1 MSSPLKPFS
10 NDDFNHLWKSEPPKP
25 EVYRIIRKLL
35 EKKVIQILK
44 DASQR
49 VKTPNKL
56 IKVNHIKLI
65 ISEAKSLYFVSKD
78 K

>member
-35 EKKVIQILK
+35 ERKEVQILK

-49 VKTPNKL
+49 VKTPDKL
-56 IKVNHIKLI
+56 IKVAHINPGI
-65 ISEAKSLYFVSKD
+65 EEAKSLYFVNK
-78 K
+78 KG